1 MKYELNPK
9 ADISKAIV
17 FTLGLMLSA
26 AVLSP
31 LTMSMLNLVLGNIK
45 V

>member
-1 MKYELNPK
+1 MKFEMTTNT
-9 ADISKAIV
+9 DISKAIV

-26 AVLSP
+26 VILSP
-31 LTMSMLNLVLGNIK
+31 LTISMLNLVLGSFK